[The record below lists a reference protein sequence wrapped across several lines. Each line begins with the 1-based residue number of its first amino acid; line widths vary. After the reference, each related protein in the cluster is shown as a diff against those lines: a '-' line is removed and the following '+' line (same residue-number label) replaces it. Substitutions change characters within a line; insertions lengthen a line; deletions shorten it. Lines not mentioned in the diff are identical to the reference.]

1 MTEIINR
8 VAELRKDI
16 EAGKLI
22 DVIEISVE
30 LIRIESL
37 LQILQDQ
44 DGIQVGCSVD
54 AKSYATAYT
63 KAGKKSTIG
72 CVDEMIAAIGLILA

>member
-16 EAGKLI
+16 ETGKLI

-37 LQILQDQ
+37 LKAINYTH
-44 DGIQVGCSVD
+44 CC
-54 AKSYATAYT
+54 KSDSELLAEHKCRFYVNADWSYLRCDC
-63 KAGKKSTIG
+63 GKRIKPSEG
-72 CVDEMIAAIGLILA
+72 

>member
-16 EAGKLI
+16 ETGKLI

-37 LQILQDQ
+37 LQIKQIDMTKEEQIVSDFLQLL
-44 DGIQVGCSVD
+44 
-54 AKSYATAYT
+54 
-63 KAGKKSTIG
+63 GKT
-72 CVDEMIAAIGLILA
+72 EPTNL

>member
-16 EAGKLI
+16 ETGKLI

-37 LQILQDQ
+37 LKAINYTHCCKSDSELLF
-44 DGIQVGCSVD
+44 CSDCNVD
-54 AKSYATAYT
+54 LKEANGFCPKYIDCEESKT
-63 KAGKKSTIG
+63 K
-72 CVDEMIAAIGLILA
+72 

>member
-16 EAGKLI
+16 ETGKLI

-30 LIRIESL
+30 LIRIECL
-37 LQILQDQ
+37 LKAINYTH
-44 DGIQVGCSVD
+44 CC
-54 AKSYATAYT
+54 KSDSELLAEHKCKFYVNADWSYL
-63 KAGKKSTIG
+63 KCDCGKRIKPSEG
-72 CVDEMIAAIGLILA
+72 

>member
-16 EAGKLI
+16 ETGKLI

-37 LQILQDQ
+37 LKAIN
-44 DGIQVGCSVD
+44 
-54 AKSYATAYT
+54 YT
-63 KAGKKSTIG
+63 HCCESNSEQLVCNNCFDTGGFYLGTTCPKCKQPFRSLKAN
-72 CVDEMIAAIGLILA
+72 